1 MKKYLNIPYFLIL
14 FRFLCAPAMLWMSY
28 KGGTPYA
35 GFIVL
40 LLYLGLISDIL
51 DGILARNAGIADTK
65 MRRIDSQVDMLFW
78 VSAGWSAWALHPE
91 IIRPLQIPILLVF
104 ATEASCYLVSFIR
117 FGKET
122 CCHAYLSK
130 FWGICLLAA
139 FTSMIGF
146 GVGGFFLKLAIV
158 VGILSH
164 LDRIL
169 ITLTIPHW
177 THDIPSTYH
186 ALLLRQKKSFK
197 KYKLFN

>member
-1 MKKYLNIPYFLIL
+1 MREYLNIPYALIL
-14 FRFLCAPAMLWMSY
+14 FRLLCAPTMLLLAY
-28 KGGTPYA
+28 KGGVEYS
-35 GFIVL
+35 GWIVL

-51 DGILARNAGIADTK
+51 DGILARNSGIAGTR

-78 VSAGWSAWALHPE
+78 VSAGWTSWALHPE
-91 IIRPLQIPILLVF
+91 IIRPLSIPIIIVF
-104 ATEASCYLVSFIR
+104 ATEASCYIVSFIR

-146 GVGGFFLKLAIV
+146 GVGGFFLKMAIV
-158 VGILSH
+158 VGIFSH

-169 ITLTIPHW
+169 ITITIPHW

-186 ALLLRQKKSFK
+186 AWLLRQGKTFK
-197 KYKLFN
+197 KFKIFN